1 MNSTLRLNLVLTTSS
16 IEPLAAYLLLIMS
29 HVRDVIDLTVE
40 DEGAL
45 HTASPVMAASLSVPV
60 SKSAQ
65 RRQEFPTNSR
75 RPRDFNH
82 FSYPPAPLTTM
93 GRKLM
98 VEENPVPQGMII
110 LGVSFLDDY
119 QLPSRASATLDQQW
133 YYINCHTQLKH
144 LMAVFADFIQKDPA
158 NLYFYYRR
166 IQIDPRRTRAEVG
179 FKNM

>member
-1 MNSTLRLNLVLTTSS
+1 
-16 IEPLAAYLLLIMS
+16 MS
-29 HVRDVIDLTVE
+29 DVRDVIDLTV
-40 DEGAL
+40 EGAL

-65 RRQEFPTNSR
+65 RRQRFPTNRR
-75 RPRDFNH
+75 RPRDFRH

-98 VEENPVPQGMII
+98 VEEKPVPEGMII

-119 QLPSRASATLDQQW
+119 QLPSRALPTFDQQW
-133 YYINCHTQLKH
+133 YYINCDTQLKH
-144 LMAVFADFIQKDPA
+144 VMAVFADFIRKNPA

-166 IQIDPRRTRAEVG
+166 TPIDPRRTCAEVS